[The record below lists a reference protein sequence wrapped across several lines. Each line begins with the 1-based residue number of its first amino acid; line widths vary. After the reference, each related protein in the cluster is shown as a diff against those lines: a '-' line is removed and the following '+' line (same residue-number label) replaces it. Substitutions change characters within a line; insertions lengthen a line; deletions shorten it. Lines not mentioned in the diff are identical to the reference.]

1 LFKRDSECVI
11 VYKRLESL
19 DCKSIR
25 NNREYSEKVMC
36 VMEVEILEEKADSL
50 RFILRDSS
58 PAFAN
63 ALRRGMLADVPVM
76 AVEDVIFL
84 ENTSVM
90 YDEILAHRLGL
101 VPLKTDL
108 DAYVPREE
116 CDCKSDLG
124 CPKCTASFV
133 FEAEATDQTITV
145 YSADL
150 KAATDV
156 VPTADR
162 IPIVKLAPGQKVK
175 LEAYARLGRGSE
187 HAKWQAASIAAY
199 RYVPKVTLRPEN
211 LSNPEDVIKCC
222 PPRVYASDST
232 RKIFIKNELD
242 CILCNACVEKAVP
255 SDQKKG
261 LPIEIKGDGTA
272 FLFQIES
279 TGALPPRRILREA
292 GSILIKKAEAM
303 TVLVEAEQ
311 K

>member
-1 LFKRDSECVI
+1 
-11 VYKRLESL
+11 
-19 DCKSIR
+19 
-25 NNREYSEKVMC
+25 
-36 VMEVEILEEKADSL
+36 MEVEILEEKEDSL

>member
-1 LFKRDSECVI
+1 
-11 VYKRLESL
+11 
-19 DCKSIR
+19 
-25 NNREYSEKVMC
+25 
-36 VMEVEILEEKADSL
+36 MEVEILEERADSF

-76 AVEDVIFL
+76 AIEDVIFL

-124 CPKCTASFV
+124 CAKCTVSFV
-133 FEAEATDQTITV
+133 LEAEAADQTITV
-145 YSADL
+145 YSGDL
-150 KAATDV
+150 KSSTEI
-156 VPTADR
+156 VPTANR

-187 HAKWQAASIAAY
+187 HAKWQAASVAAY
-199 RYVPKVTLRPEN
+199 RYMPKVTLNAEN

-222 PPRVYASDST
+222 PTRVYASDST

-242 CILCNACVEKAVP
+242 CILCNACVDQAVP
-255 SDQKKG
+255 VDQKKAP
-261 LPIEIKGDGTA
+261 PIEVGGDDTT
-272 FLFQIES
+272 FIFSIES
-279 TGALPPRRILREA
+279 TGALPPKKILREA
-292 GSILIKKAEAM
+292 GSILRKKAEAM
-303 TVLVEAEQ
+303 TALVEIE
-311 K
+311 KKE

>member
-1 LFKRDSECVI
+1 
-11 VYKRLESL
+11 
-19 DCKSIR
+19 
-25 NNREYSEKVMC
+25 
-36 VMEVEILEEKADSL
+36 MEVEILEEKADSL

-133 FEAEATDQTITV
+133 LEAEATDQTITV

-150 KAATDV
+150 KATTDV

>member
-1 LFKRDSECVI
+1 MR
-11 VYKRLESL
+11 
-19 DCKSIR
+19 
-25 NNREYSEKVMC
+25 
-36 VMEVEILEEKADSL
+36 VMEVEILEERAESL

-76 AVEDVIFL
+76 AIEDVIFL

-124 CPKCTASFV
+124 CAKCTSSFV
-133 FEAEATDQTITV
+133 LEAEATDQTLTV
-145 YSADL
+145 YSGDL
-150 KAATDV
+150 KAATET
-156 VPTADR
+156 VPTSDR

-187 HAKWQAASIAAY
+187 HAKWQAASVAAY
-199 RYVPKVTLRPEN
+199 RYMPQVTLYAEN
-211 LSNPEDVIKCC
+211 LSNPEDVIKIC
-222 PPRVYASDST
+222 PTRVFASDST

-242 CILCNACVEKAVP
+242 CILCNACVEQAVP

-261 LPIEIKGDGTA
+261 RPVEIKGDDTT
-272 FLFQIES
+272 FLFNVES
-279 TGALPPRRILREA
+279 TGALPPKRIVREA
-292 GSILIKKAEAM
+292 GSLLIKRAEAM
-303 TVLVEAEQ
+303 TALVEAEQ
-311 K
+311 KK